1 MTTGAG
7 EVVGGRYRVVRPLG
21 AGGMAVVE
29 LAEDLELRRP
39 VAIKLLADN
48 LARDDD
54 LRRRFLREARL
65 VAALTHT
72 NVVHVYDLGEHAGRP
87 YFVMEHVDGET
98 LAHLVEREGAIEPVR
113 AVDLVVQACHGVEAA
128 HAAGL
133 VHRDLKPQNLLLRAD
148 GVVKVA
154 DFGIARSRE
163 GTQLTAAGSVLG
175 SAAYVAPEQ
184 VAGGEVTEATDVY
197 GLGAV
202 LYELLTGRAPRTG
215 SSLAELVAGTPL
227 PIRPPSELVPGIP
240 EALEQVVMRA
250 LAADPDA
257 RPASAGAFGEELVA
271 ALADEPTRPLP
282 QRRTH
287 RVRRRPPRVSLL
299 LAVAASLLIALGVG
313 LGLGLS
319 GGSHATSPPPS
330 RPARIAPV
338 AHSTNP
344 VQQARNVAAWLRRY
358 SG

>member
-1 MTTGAG
+1 VTAGAG
-7 EVVGGRYRVVRPLG
+7 EVVGGRYRIVRALG

-29 LAEDLELRRP
+29 LAEDIELRRP

-72 NVVHVYDLGEHAGRP
+72 NIVHVYDLGEHGGRP
-87 YFVMEHVDGET
+87 YFVMEHVEGET
-98 LAHLVEREGAIEPVR
+98 LADLVEREGRVEPVR

-148 GVVKVA
+148 GVLKVA
-154 DFGIARSRE
+154 DFGIARPSD

-184 VAGGEVTEATDVY
+184 VAGGEVSAATDVY

-215 SSLAELVAGTPL
+215 SSLAELVSGTPK
-227 PIRPPSELVPGIP
+227 PIVAPSELAPGIH
-240 EALEQVVMRA
+240 ERLEQVVMRA

-257 RPASAGAFGEELVA
+257 RPASAHALAAELVA

-287 RVRRRPPRVSLL
+287 RVSRRRRLPLL
-299 LAVAASLLIALGVG
+299 LASGAVLLIALGVG
-313 LGLGLS
+313 LALGLR
-319 GGSHATSPPPS
+319 GGSSAAPPPP

-338 AHSTNP
+338 AHSAKP
-344 VQQARNVAAWLRRY
+344 AQQARNLAAWLRRY